1 MTCGFAGVFEG
12 GRERFFC
19 FGYEL
24 WAVSYEREFVGRKG
38 WRVDGVRA
46 VSGSFALERRAQDD
60 SAKPARARTG
70 NDEMRGSLHCALRAP
85 VGMTRYRLRAAVGM
99 TVLRWNPTHRD
110 KTAMNGAPGTR
121 R

>member
-1 MTCGFAGVFEG
+1 MGC
-12 GRERFFC
+12 ER
-19 FGYEL
+19 YRDPSRWKDAL
-24 WAVSYEREFVGRKG
+24 
-38 WRVDGVRA
+38 RVTA
-46 VSGSFALERRAQDD
+46 KNKQRR
-60 SAKPARARTG
+60 RTRTSK
-70 NDEMRGSLHCALRAP
+70 NEMRGSLHCALRAP